1 MYCYE
6 LISNNIFVIIAPVLF
21 LSIAIVHIVFGFLIE
36 VNEFNVYAL
45 FDSSPLFDFEIKN
58 DCEDKTAVIFHK
70 WGGRI
75 VIETYSNP
83 NPEGDD
89 SERTSVEDETDIKK
103 INENYFCYKHISYKD
118 LLYNGQI
125 IKKGSECPSEY
136 PKNCGKF
143 DTLEQELCIKVNE
156 NCPIY
161 DLGIGKKPD
170 DNYIYNDE
178 SNVYYNNNN
187 YTKENKTIIGKL
199 ILNEGQPCYYS
210 LEKLWRKF
218 NPEEAVETH
227 LKCDI
232 EVYGKFNDDRYE
244 KRGDI
249 SYKRL
254 YEDNLN
260 QKCKD
265 MILKYLRGEEVSLYK
280 REFLGID
287 KECDKNHIFTKD
299 SFDSFI
305 SSQKSLKALLIAEGF
320 IVLIAAVVEFIP
332 LFFMHKCE
340 NDDPELSCIFY
351 GIGLVP
357 FIPCFIC
364 QIVFFCRIKYNDISD
379 YNCSDSITNELIRI
393 GSEANDK
400 QFLYFTIN
408 FYLDVFL
415 AGVNCLNI
423 LIVFASIIFGFE
435 KCCKNLCKKSESY
448 QNNDRELLARY

>member
-232 EVYGKFNDDRYE
+232 EVYGKYNDDRY
-244 KRGDI
+244 
-249 SYKRL
+249 
-254 YEDNLN
+254 
-260 QKCKD
+260 
-265 MILKYLRGEEVSLYK
+265 
-280 REFLGID
+280 
-287 KECDKNHIFTKD
+287 
-299 SFDSFI
+299 
-305 SSQKSLKALLIAEGF
+305 
-320 IVLIAAVVEFIP
+320 
-332 LFFMHKCE
+332 
-340 NDDPELSCIFY
+340 
-351 GIGLVP
+351 
-357 FIPCFIC
+357 
-364 QIVFFCRIKYNDISD
+364 
-379 YNCSDSITNELIRI
+379 
-393 GSEANDK
+393 
-400 QFLYFTIN
+400 
-408 FYLDVFL
+408 
-415 AGVNCLNI
+415 
-423 LIVFASIIFGFE
+423 
-435 KCCKNLCKKSESY
+435 
-448 QNNDRELLARY
+448 